1 MKIKIT
7 GKNADLLQEFLTS
20 VINVACAIAWRGE
33 DGSYWNFEADK
44 YDLFPATNNYWAFV
58 RERGENFIVLE
69 FRYRYDNGSA
79 LADAMCVLM
88 KARFS
93 DEIEL
98 ILE

>member
-20 VINVACAIAWRGE
+20 VINVACAIAWRGAE
-33 DGSYWNFEADK
+33 NLYWNLDGDK
-44 YDLFPATNNYWAFV
+44 YDLCPATNNYWAFV
-58 RERGENFIVLE
+58 RERGDNFIVLE
-69 FRYRYDNGSA
+69 FRYRYDSTG

-88 KARFS
+88 KARFN